1 MQLGLVSIARSYS
14 TCLWTRETGRASISQ
29 LYQMSDREQLEK
41 AEARM
46 LVPSYFATV
55 ALLGKPKANVWL
67 TKQIALI
74 EKHYGKGFDARC
86 RGYMREITETEL
98 CVEQQG

>member
-1 MQLGLVSIARSYS
+1 MVNQPLDCGYI
-14 TCLWTRETGRASISQ
+14 ETQANLRAM
-29 LYQMSDREQLEK
+29 LAKHLKLMSDRVQLEK

-46 LVPSYFATV
+46 LVPSYFATL
-55 ALLGKPKANVWL
+55 ALLGRPAANVWL
-67 TKQIALI
+67 TKQISKA
-74 EKHYGKGFDARC
+74 EKHHGKGFDSRC

>member
-1 MQLGLVSIARSYS
+1 
-14 TCLWTRETGRASISQ
+14 
-29 LYQMSDREQLEK
+29 MSDRVQLEK

-55 ALLGKPKANVWL
+55 ALLGRPQANVWL
-67 TKQIALI
+67 SKQIGKL
-74 EKHYGKGFDARC
+74 EKHYGKGFDERC

-98 CVEQQG
+98 CDTRQG

>member
-1 MQLGLVSIARSYS
+1 
-14 TCLWTRETGRASISQ
+14 
-29 LYQMSDREQLEK
+29 MSDREQLEK

-55 ALLGKPKANVWL
+55 ALLGKPRANVWL
-67 TKQIALI
+67 TKQIAHL
-74 EKHYGKGFDARC
+74 EPHYGKGFDARC